1 MAEHTL
7 SWDTYL
13 SGDARI
19 RTGPQEAY
27 RIRMIGTDKAGT
39 IAPRIDGNDLGAIR
53 TEVAGLQENASN
65 EHGMLMLDDLYYY
78 MPPESV
84 LEFDGT
90 SSDTVRLKGEAIDR
104 PSSRFESSADE
115 TRYDE
120 QGEFH
125 YTFVQGSVDVSEPI
139 NDNVETD
146 VFTLTPATDE
156 RYEFDGLHEVS
167 QSSDGS
173 YSTSP
178 GELALLFDMDG
189 QQIPSQFGDDAIV
202 GLDIES
208 LPRPPTDSTVQ
219 EGFVYGGMEPN
230 VDALSVLG
238 DQTFTAFVRNT
249 SGGSLGSSPD
259 TTTLMYTATVRF
271 RENL

>member
-1 MAEHTL
+1 MAESVL

-13 SGDARI
+13 SGDDRI

-39 IAPRIDGNDLGAIR
+39 ITPRVDGNDLGAIR
-53 TEVAGLQENASN
+53 TEVAGLQENATN
-65 EHGMLMLDDLYYY
+65 EHGLLHLEDLYYY
-78 MPPESV
+78 LPPEAV
-84 LEFDGT
+84 IEFDG
-90 SSDTVRLKGEAIDR
+90 SASDTVRLKGEAIDR
-104 PSSRFESSADE
+104 PSGRFESSADE
-115 TRYDE
+115 SRYDE
-120 QGEFH
+120 QGQFH
-125 YTFVQGSVDVSEPI
+125 YTFVQGSVDTSEPL
-139 NDNVETD
+139 NDNSETD

-156 RYEFDGLHEVS
+156 RYEFDGLHMVS
-167 QSSDGS
+167 QTSDGS

-189 QQIPSQFGDDAIV
+189 QQIPSQFGDDTIV

-230 VDALSVLG
+230 VDPLSVLG

-249 SGGSLGSSPD
+249 SGGSLGSSSD
-259 TTTLMYTATVRF
+259 TTTLTYTATVRF